1 MQKKKKKKGTELE
14 KIKTKGNIYI
24 EEKVLMTGI
33 KNIISS
39 WKIKQAMQISES
51 GGRVKALSLSFQK

>member
-1 MQKKKKKKGTELE
+1 ME

-24 EEKVLMTGI
+24 EEKVLMSRI

-39 WKIKQAMQISES
+39 WKIKQAMQVSES